1 MCLLRDESTGTPEPV
16 ETSLNRNLE
25 APQPARG
32 GTSTGTGVP
41 TTEGFTDRH
50 LQVCVADL
58 ALSKLKV
65 PLKVDTYAQEAE
77 LEAKVAALSATHDE
91 EAMRT
96 ALDTVP
102 AASVPFAGELVKL
115 IKAHQGEPGGREP
128 ACERCQGTARKRVVS
143 GKGGEVSVRFGG

>member
-1 MCLLRDESTGTPEPV
+1 M
-16 ETSLNRNLE
+16 
-25 APQPARG
+25 
-32 GTSTGTGVP
+32 
-41 TTEGFTDRH
+41 
-50 LQVCVADL
+50 CVADL

-115 IKAHQGEPGGREP
+115 LKAHLGEPGGREP
-128 ACERCQGTARKRVVS
+128 ACERCQGTGTTSTGYHCGCASSRTWQRRGVV
-143 GKGGEVSVRFGG
+143 EV

>member
-50 LQVCVADL
+50 LQLCVSE
-58 ALSKLKV
+58 LSLSQLKV
-65 PLKVDTYAQEAE
+65 PLPADTYAQSAE
-77 LEAKVAALSATHDE
+77 LEATVAALTATHANTLQRNPPD
-91 EAMRT
+91 
-96 ALDTVP
+96 P
-102 AASVPFAGELVKL
+102 AP
-115 IKAHQGEPGGREP
+115 
-128 ACERCQGTARKRVVS
+128 
-143 GKGGEVSVRFGG
+143 